1 MLGFL
6 QRIGKSLMLPIAVLP
21 AAGLLL
27 RFGQPDLLDIP
38 FIANAGDAIFAN
50 LALIF
55 AIGVAMG
62 FAKDNNGAAAL
73 AGAIGYLVLTNG
85 AAALDESINMGV
97 LGGIIT
103 GIVAGLLYNRFHDVK
118 LPEWLG
124 FFSGRRFVPIVTS
137 VAMVII
143 AGIAGVIWPPIQAGI
158 DGLGNWIID
167 LGAIGSGIFGVLN
180 RLLIPLGLHHVLNS
194 LFWFEFGEFTNN
206 AGEIVS
212 GDIARFFAGDPTAGG
227 YMTGFFP
234 VMMFGLP
241 AAAFAIIAAAKPE
254 RRKAVSGMFIGLA
267 LTSFLTGITEPIEF
281 SFMFV
286 APLLYGVHAILTG
299 ISMWLTSLLGIR
311 DGFTFS
317 AGGIDYLLN
326 FNIAEKPLL
335 LLLIGIIYAAI
346 YFVVFYFLIKAFNLK
361 TPGREDDA
369 EEVNPA
375 AAPTAGNDKYEQMAS
390 HFIQD
395 IGGKENIT
403 AIDNCATRLRLN
415 VKDMTKVQDSSLKTH
430 GAKGVMKLNKTNL
443 QIIVGTEVEFV
454 ADAMKRLDGAA
465 VLSAPAPE
473 MEAAHET
480 EGLNPLSEKDFVMP
494 VDGKIIPITEV
505 EDQVFSQKMMGDG
518 FAIVPSK
525 GSVVSPVDGE
535 IINVFPTKHA
545 IGIKSVQGYEILIH
559 VGLDTVQLNGQGFD
573 VLVEEGQQV
582 TKGQELLKF
591 DLDFIE
597 KSATSAVTPVIF
609 TNLTKLNIKKNDHVK
624 QGESGI
630 LSIE

>member
-27 RFGQPDLLDIP
+27 RFGQPDLLDIA
-38 FIANAGDAIFAN
+38 FIAKAGDAVFSN

-62 FAKDNNGAAAL
+62 FAKDSNGAAAL

-85 AAALDESINMGV
+85 AGAINEDINMGV
-97 LGGIIT
+97 LGGIIS
-103 GIVAGLLYNRFHDVK
+103 GIVAGLLYNRYHDVK

-137 VAMVII
+137 VSMVII
-143 AGIAGVIWPPIQAGI
+143 AGIAGFAWPPVQAAI
-158 DGLGNWIID
+158 DGLGNWIIG
-167 LGAIGSGIFGVLN
+167 LGAIGSGLFGFLN

-194 LFWFEFGEFTNN
+194 LFWFEFGEY
-206 AGEIVS
+206 AGKS
-212 GDIARFFAGDPTAGG
+212 GDIARFFAGDPTAGA

-254 RRKAVSGMFIGLA
+254 KRKAVSGMFIGLA

-281 SFMFV
+281 SFMFI

-299 ISMWLTSLLGIR
+299 LSLWLTSILGIR

-335 LLLIGIIYAAI
+335 LLLIGLVYAVI
-346 YFVVFYFLIKAFNLK
+346 YFVVFYALIKALNLK
-361 TPGREDDA
+361 TPGREDDV
-369 EEVNPA
+369 EEVKEDLFV
-375 AAPTAGNDKYEQMAS
+375 AGNNKYEQMANY
-390 HFIQD
+390 FIHD
-395 IGGKENIT
+395 IGGKDNIT
-403 AIDNCATRLRLN
+403 VIDNCATRLRLN
-415 VKDMTKVQDSSLKTH
+415 VKDMDKVDDSSLKAH

-454 ADAMKRLDGAA
+454 ADAMKRLDGKGANLPA
-465 VLSAPAPE
+465 APE
-473 MEAAHET
+473 MTAPSAQA
-480 EGLNPLSEKDFVMP
+480 GLTSLSSNDFVMP
-494 VDGKIIPITEV
+494 IEGQIIPITDV
-505 EDQVFSQKMMGDG
+505 EDPVFSQKMMGDG
-518 FAIVPSK
+518 FAIIPTK

-535 IINVFPTKHA
+535 ILNVFPTKHA

-559 VGLDTVQLNGQGFD
+559 VGLDTVKLNGEGFTA
-573 VLVEEGQQV
+573 LVKDGDKV
-582 TKGQELLKF
+582 SKGQEILKF
-591 DLDFIE
+591 DMEFI
-597 KSATSAVTPVIF
+597 KNSAPSIVTPVIF
-609 TNLTKLNIKKNDHVK
+609 TNLTKLNLNKQGSVK
-624 QGESGI
+624 QGDSGV

>member
-73 AGAIGYLVLTNG
+73 SGAIGYLVLTNG
-85 AAALDESINMGV
+85 AEALDKTINMGV

-103 GIVAGLLYNRFHDVK
+103 GIIAGLLYNRFHDVK

-137 VAMVII
+137 VAMVIV
-143 AGIAGVIWPPIQAGI
+143 AGIAGFVWPPIQAGI

-167 LGAIGSGIFGVLN
+167 MGAIGSGIFGILN

-194 LFWFEFGEFTNN
+194 LFWFEFGEF
-206 AGEIVS
+206 AGKS

-241 AAAFAIIAAAKPE
+241 AAAIAIIAAAKPE
-254 RRKAVSGMFIGLA
+254 KRKAVSGMFIGLA

-335 LLLIGIIYAAI
+335 LLLIGVIYAVI
-346 YFVVFYFLIKAFNLK
+346 YFVVFYGLIKAFNLK
-361 TPGREDDA
+361 TPGREEDT
-369 EEVNPA
+369 EETVPA
-375 AAPTAGNDKYEQMAS
+375 ASPDAGEDKYEQMANL
-390 HFIQD
+390 FITD
-395 IGGKENIT
+395 IGGKKNIS

-415 VKDMTKVQDSSLKTH
+415 IRDMTKVQEASLKKH

-454 ADAMKRLDGAA
+454 ADAMKRLEGNAA
-465 VLSAPAPE
+465 KERIAS
-473 MEAAHET
+473 ET
-480 EGLNPLSEKDFVMP
+480 PTSVSNEGMKPLTENDFVVP
-494 VDGKIIPITEV
+494 VEGKIIPITEV
-505 EDQVFSQKMMGDG
+505 EDEVFSQRMMGDG

-559 VGLDTVQLNGQGFD
+559 VGLDTVQLNGKGFN
-573 VLVEEGQQV
+573 VLVENGQKV
-582 TKGQELLKF
+582 SKGQELLTF
-591 DLDFIE
+591 DLDLISS
-597 KSATSAVTPVIF
+597 SASSTVTPVIF
-609 TNLTKLNIKKNDHVK
+609 TDLPKLNVKKHDQVK